1 MYEDLFII
9 NFFGNFL
16 VTFLFLII
24 CVFYSYS
31 FSNFLNQKKIFF
43 FNEFQP
49 LVVFYLI
56 FLVYSL
62 LFNLLII
69 LDLYQ
74 LFGISFYIIFISKI
88 LFLISRLSYL
98 KNLKFEIHKYFSEGK
113 YIFFIF
119 ILLFLISILPI
130 SDADSIS
137 LHQHLA
143 NKIFK
148 EGLENINFDKNIS
161 FTIFSNTQNLLIFSP
176 ILKSD
181 NFGSQLNII
190 ILVFFVF
197 LNIKNHKNFT
207 YVLFSSPLIIY
218 FISTQ
223 KLQLFFSLLFLVIF
237 ILINKGY
244 LKTKLELFL
253 SVLLLVFYASGNLSY
268 ILFALPLYLFLFI
281 NKKKNWSNIIFYS
294 IISFLI
300 ILLPI
305 FVIKQIYFQNILAP
319 FFDEILGINNVLY
332 NAYSISIRST
342 SGWLGDYQNLS
353 LYLKPFISFSIN
365 EFSSSLGIIFLL
377 MLLNFRLLKNTKY
390 FPLIIIA
397 IVISTG
403 QILPRYYF
411 ESFLIL
417 AYYFD
422 MKNLFSKIII
432 VTHNLLIVFISLG
445 FIYYAYIDSN
455 ILSAKSKYMNKFS
468 YTYYNSQEIKKL
480 GIDENILYLSAS
492 RASLFYPK
500 NVYSA
505 RSLNMIDGFYDRNE
519 YLKKFITI
527 NSIKYLIKDK
537 NTNLP
542 TCLSIIKIGNIN
554 QRMAVRN
561 FLRNEKIKINEVFKI
576 NSNNC

>member
-190 ILVFFVF
+190 ILVFFIF

-223 KLQLFFSLLFLVIF
+223 KLQLFFSFLFLVIF

-332 NAYSISIRST
+332 NAYSLSIRST

-505 RSLNMIDGFYDRNE
+505 RSLNLIDGFYDRNE

>member
-190 ILVFFVF
+190 ILVFFIF

-223 KLQLFFSLLFLVIF
+223 KLQLFFSFLFLVIF

-332 NAYSISIRST
+332 NAYSLSIRST

-537 NTNLP
+537 NANLP

>member
-98 KNLKFEIHKYFSEGK
+98 KNLKFEIHKYLSEGK

-190 ILVFFVF
+190 ILVFFIF

-223 KLQLFFSLLFLVIF
+223 KLQLFFSFLFLVIF

-332 NAYSISIRST
+332 NAYSLSIRST

>member
-31 FSNFLNQKKIFF
+31 FSNFLKKKKIFF

-190 ILVFFVF
+190 ILVFFIF

-223 KLQLFFSLLFLVIF
+223 KLQLFFSFLFLVIF

-332 NAYSISIRST
+332 NAYSLSIRST

-537 NTNLP
+537 NANLP

>member
-1 MYEDLFII
+1 M
-9 NFFGNFL
+9 
-16 VTFLFLII
+16 
-24 CVFYSYS
+24 
-31 FSNFLNQKKIFF
+31 
-43 FNEFQP
+43 
-49 LVVFYLI
+49 
-56 FLVYSL
+56 
-62 LFNLLII
+62 
-69 LDLYQ
+69 
-74 LFGISFYIIFISKI
+74 
-88 LFLISRLSYL
+88 
-98 KNLKFEIHKYFSEGK
+98 
-113 YIFFIF
+113 
-119 ILLFLISILPI
+119 
-130 SDADSIS
+130 
-137 LHQHLA
+137 
-143 NKIFK
+143 
-148 EGLENINFDKNIS
+148 
-161 FTIFSNTQNLLIFSP
+161 
-176 ILKSD
+176 
-181 NFGSQLNII
+181 
-190 ILVFFVF
+190 
-197 LNIKNHKNFT
+197 
-207 YVLFSSPLIIY
+207 
-218 FISTQ
+218 
-223 KLQLFFSLLFLVIF
+223 
-237 ILINKGY
+237 
-244 LKTKLELFL
+244 
-253 SVLLLVFYASGNLSY
+253 
-268 ILFALPLYLFLFI
+268 
-281 NKKKNWSNIIFYS
+281 
-294 IISFLI
+294 
-300 ILLPI
+300 PI

-332 NAYSISIRST
+332 NAYSLSIRST

-505 RSLNMIDGFYDRNE
+505 RSLNLIDGFYDRNE

>member
-98 KNLKFEIHKYFSEGK
+98 KNLKFEIHKYLSEGK

-190 ILVFFVF
+190 ILVFFIF

-223 KLQLFFSLLFLVIF
+223 KLQLFFSFLFLVIF

-332 NAYSISIRST
+332 NAYSLSIRST

-505 RSLNMIDGFYDRNE
+505 RSLNLIDGFYDRNE